1 MSNPLLN
8 DRFAENVGIIEG
20 EVMTI
25 NGTINKTL
33 LMLFMLVISASYT
46 WMLTL
51 QGFVDKAQMLGYA
64 GAFVALVSIIAMY
77 FTKKASG
84 IWAVIYS
91 VAEGFFLGYLSALIE
106 FAVRSSRFK
115 QLKNFRAVHF
125 NIHPFFLLIVH

>member
-77 FTKKASG
+77 FTKKSFRNMG
-84 IWAVIYS
+84 CNLLSCRRLFPRIFVC
-91 VAEGFFLGYLSALIE
+91 FL
-106 FAVRSSRFK
+106 
-115 QLKNFRAVHF
+115 
-125 NIHPFFLLIVH
+125 